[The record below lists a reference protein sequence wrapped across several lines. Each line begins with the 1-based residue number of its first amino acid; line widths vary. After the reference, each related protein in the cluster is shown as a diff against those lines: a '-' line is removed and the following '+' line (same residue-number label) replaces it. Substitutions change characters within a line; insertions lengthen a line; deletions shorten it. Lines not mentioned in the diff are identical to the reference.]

1 MVLLLPN
8 SQMGL
13 MVKNPRTVLDLTG
26 AVAGF
31 WDANTESSLTLNNQA
46 GFQSVS
52 QWDDISGDA
61 RHLAQPATANQLR
74 LVRGM
79 GNLFDYT
86 QDLDNAYWTTLN
98 LPVTANA
105 ASFPP
110 YGTIAEKL
118 TPSTTNGQ
126 HTILRDTTLVSGTN
140 YTDSWYVW
148 SAGYNFVQIAT
159 STGFAAGSYQNF
171 NLSTGTLG
179 AGNFAVE
186 SVGIIP
192 IGNGIWRVWASASA
206 TANGSGRMVLSVLNS
221 DTASTIP
228 SFAGDGTSGVFASA
242 PMRNTGT
249 TPNEY
254 IGRNSLAS
262 DGVDDFMNTASFVI
276 PQPFSR
282 FSVVTRRNTA
292 AIAQQILG
300 SRLGVPNVALFHNTS
315 ISVSAFAG
323 TSILSSQPFING
335 QTSQF
340 GELYNGASSSFINN
354 GNITTGN
361 SGTNGIDGL
370 NIGSF
375 NTASAF
381 SQNDIHAVLILNRL
395 PTTTERQKLE
405 VYLARRYGSWRSN
418 AQGNPDRYNDVELV
432 Y

>member
-1 MVLLLPN
+1 
-8 SQMGL
+8 
-13 MVKNPRTVLDLTG
+13 
-26 AVAGF
+26 
-31 WDANTESSLTLNNQA
+31 
-46 GFQSVS
+46 
-52 QWDDISGDA
+52 
-61 RHLAQPATANQLR
+61 
-74 LVRGM
+74 
-79 GNLFDYT
+79 
-86 QDLDNAYWTTLN
+86 
-98 LPVTANA
+98 
-105 ASFPP
+105 
-110 YGTIAEKL
+110 
-118 TPSTTNGQ
+118 
-126 HTILRDTTLVSGTN
+126 
-140 YTDSWYVW
+140 
-148 SAGYNFVQIAT
+148 
-159 STGFAAGSYQNF
+159 
-171 NLSTGTLG
+171 
-179 AGNFAVE
+179 
-186 SVGIIP
+186 
-192 IGNGIWRVWASASA
+192 
-206 TANGSGRMVLSVLNS
+206 
-221 DTASTIP
+221 
-228 SFAGDGTSGVFASA
+228 
-242 PMRNTGT
+242 MRNTGT